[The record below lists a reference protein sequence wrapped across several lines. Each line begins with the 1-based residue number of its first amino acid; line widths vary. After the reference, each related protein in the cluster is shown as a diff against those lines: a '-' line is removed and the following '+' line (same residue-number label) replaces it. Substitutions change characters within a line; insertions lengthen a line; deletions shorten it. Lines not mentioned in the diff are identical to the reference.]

1 MRVRVLGCSGGIGM
15 GLRTTSILIDDDIL
29 IDCGTGVGDLDLDE
43 MRRLRHIFLTHSHLD
58 HIVALP
64 LLIDTLF
71 DHLRDWPLTI
81 HCEPQ
86 TCEVLKEHVFNWK
99 IWPDFFRLPD
109 GERPVLRFL
118 PVCPGDIR
126 VVDGRQ
132 VEAVRVN
139 HAVTALAYRISNGD
153 SAMAFS
159 GDTTTNDG
167 LWEALNRHQRLDLL
181 IVECAYAN
189 AERELSVMAKH
200 YCPALLAEDMAKLA
214 HRPKVGIS
222 HLKPG
227 AEAAIFEEL
236 RASLPD
242 HDLCRLS
249 GREVFEL

>member
-1 MRVRVLGCSGGIGM
+1 M
-15 GLRTTSILIDDDIL
+15 GLRTTSILIDDDVL
-29 IDCGTGVGDLDLDE
+29 IDCGTGVGDLSLDE

-71 DHLRDWPLTI
+71 DHLQDQPLII
-81 HCEPQ
+81 HCEPE

-109 GERPVLRFL
+109 GDRPVLRFCA
-118 PVCPGDIR
+118 VSPGDTR

-139 HAVTALAYRISNGD
+139 HAVTALAYRIADGD

-159 GDTTTNDG
+159 GDTTTNDT
-167 LWEALNRHQRLDLL
+167 LWEALNRHRHLDLL

-200 YCPALLAEDMAKLA
+200 YCPALLAEDLAKLE

-227 AEAAIFEEL
+227 AEAAIFDEL
-236 RASLPD
+236 RSSLPD

-249 GREVFEL
+249 GREVFEI